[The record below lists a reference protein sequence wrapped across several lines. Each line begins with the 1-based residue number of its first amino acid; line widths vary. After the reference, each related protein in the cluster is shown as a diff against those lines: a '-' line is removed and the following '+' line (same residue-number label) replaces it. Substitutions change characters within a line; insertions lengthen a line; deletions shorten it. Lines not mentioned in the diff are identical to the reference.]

1 MDPGIAKLLQK
12 SRARR
17 QELRDF
23 SSDKSP
29 LPSEKVRE
37 RSPLKQLNKSP
48 IRKVDIAVEDS
59 PSNTVKRM
67 LSRES
72 LENNVKDLLSRD
84 SPSKNV
90 VSKTTVSPG
99 KTTYTKT
106 VITEKEEKF
115 ERKEVISYSGN
126 KKEIDDLKKKFDITD
141 GTQKKAYDSSTYS
154 KRDTSPS
161 RQIKITRE
169 L

>member
-1 MDPGIAKLLQK
+1 MDLGIAKLLQK

-23 SSDKSP
+23 SCDKSP
-29 LPSEKVRE
+29 LPSEKNRE
-37 RSPLKQLNKSP
+37 RSPLKRLNKSP
-48 IRKVDIAVEDS
+48 TRKVEIVVEDS

-72 LENNVKDLLSRD
+72 LENNVKDLLSRE
-84 SPSKNV
+84 SPSKNI
-90 VSKTTVSPG
+90 VSKTLVSPG

-115 ERKEVISYSGN
+115 EKEERFEKG
-126 KKEIDDLKKKFDITD
+126 
-141 GTQKKAYDSSTYS
+141 
-154 KRDTSPS
+154 
-161 RQIKITRE
+161 
-169 L
+169 